1 MLEQNEFDFIELSGG
16 TYEKLA
22 FSNAHQRDSTKKRE
36 SFFLEFAEQIVP
48 AVTKTRTYVTGGFKT
63 VGAMVH
69 ALETVDGVGLAR
81 PVCQEP
87 QLAKA
92 ILDGKVKGA
101 IEQKLDQDNFGI
113 TNVAAGTQIRQVGKD
128 QQPIDLSDDQNVDA
142 FMKDMGTWS
151 EGLAKDSE
159 KAKYGYIDITS
170 AVPTAYAGA

>member
-1 MLEQNEFDFIELSGG
+1 MLEQNDFDFIELSGG

-87 QLAKA
+87 RLAKD

-101 IEQKLDQDNFGI
+101 MSRSSTKTTLASQTLL
-113 TNVAAGTQIRQVGKD
+113 QVHKFD
-128 QQPIDLSDDQNVDA
+128 RLERTSNLSTCQTTR
-142 FMKDMGTWS
+142 MWTLS
-151 EGLAKDSE
+151 
-159 KAKYGYIDITS
+159 
-170 AVPTAYAGA
+170 